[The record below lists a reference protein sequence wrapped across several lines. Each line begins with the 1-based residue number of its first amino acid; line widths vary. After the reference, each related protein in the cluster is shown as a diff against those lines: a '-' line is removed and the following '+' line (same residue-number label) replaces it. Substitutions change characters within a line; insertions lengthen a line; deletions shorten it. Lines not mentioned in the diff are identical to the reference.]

1 MVSICLLSIRA
12 PKFHSVRNIII
23 NKILFY
29 LESYITFMN
38 FLFSLHS
45 IFLKLKKNYRKITKT
60 YKEKK
65 IYFLEYYYYK
75 IKTYEMSCVI

>member
-1 MVSICLLSIRA
+1 MVSISLFSIRA
-12 PKFHSVRNIII
+12 PKFHSVHNII

-29 LESYITFMN
+29 LELYITFMN
-38 FLFSLHS
+38 FLFNLHS
-45 IFLKLKKNYRKITKT
+45 IFLKLKENYKKITKT

-75 IKTYEMSCVI
+75 TKTFEMSCVI